1 MISAIS
7 PAISG
12 ILPASPLESVGTAP
26 AAATATPGA
35 GTSADFGDMLAKVAH
50 DAVGTLKAGEA
61 AAITGIEGHAS
72 VQHVVE
78 AVMDAQTTLQTVI
91 AVRDKVISA
100 YQDISR
106 MAI

>member
-7 PAISG
+7 PIITG
-12 ILPASPLESVGTAP
+12 IVPASPLESVGPGP
-26 AAATATPGA
+26 AAVSATPGA
-35 GTSADFGDMLAKVAH
+35 GTSNFGDMLAQVTH
-50 DAVGTLKAGEA
+50 DAVSTLKAGEA
-61 AAITGIEGHAS
+61 AAISGIEGHAS

-78 AVMDAQTTLQTVI
+78 AVMSAQTTLQTAV

>member
-7 PAISG
+7 SAISG
-12 ILPASPLESVGTAP
+12 LTPTSPLDSVGPGP
-26 AAATATPGA
+26 AAAMPTPGA
-35 GTSADFGDMLAKVAH
+35 GATNFSDMLSQVAH
-50 DAVGTLKAGEA
+50 DAVSTLKTGEA
-61 AAITGIEGHAS
+61 AAISGIQGQAS

-78 AVMDAQTTLQTVI
+78 AVMDAQTTLQTAI